1 MYNISKRP
9 IKAMYALIIEDS
21 VYLPGNT
28 FTIDKKRVNMPD
40 ISELYEMAVFFKLPV
55 ETEDI
60 GIRCVVREW
69 GETTISLEG
78 ICRVR
83 AKEPLKTNQGFVD
96 VVDIPDVYEK
106 NLINDG
112 LMQGVKALV
121 RLLLP
126 RGSSVS
132 RIKHPGQF
140 TDMVASYLN
149 LGLAEKT
156 RLLNTPDS
164 MTRLKLL
171 FSFINKQGARTG
183 SSLSLKTNN
192 PFMEDIKD
200 LEERIERTHLPE
212 YVQTVVDKE
221 MGKLKFIHPSSPEY
235 SVCRGYVEFVL
246 DMPWEK
252 STEDDIDIPRAK
264 AILDRDHFD
273 LTDVK
278 ERILEFLAVK
288 KLNPAAKGSIL
299 CFSGPPGV
307 GKTSLGKSIAEAM
320 GRRYVRIS
328 LGGIRDEAEIRGH
341 RRTYIGAMSGRVI
354 KEIQRCGSNNPVF
367 VLDEIDK
374 VGKDFRGDPA
384 SALLEILDP
393 EQNFSFKD
401 NYLEIPFDLSNVM
414 FIGTANTTE
423 TILPTLLDR
432 MEVIEISGYT
442 EEEKLQIAKLH
453 LVPKKAKAVGFDRD
467 NPVFTDSA
475 IKTIISDYTMEA
487 GVRGMEK
494 KIEAIY
500 RKLARKKA
508 SEEILPKKVDKAI
521 VKDFLGPASRFRQNA
536 LEDDKVGISTG
547 LAWTQSGGEILI
559 IESSYSP
566 GSGKLE
572 LTGNMGAIMQE
583 SARIALGY
591 IKSNAGTLGIDI
603 DFSKIDINIHVPMGA
618 ISKDGPS
625 AGLAML
631 CALISLFTERPIRN
645 DTAITGEVT
654 LSGRIL
660 PVGGI
665 KEKVLA
671 GVRGNLKRI
680 ILPAKNRPDLERMS
694 KDRFIAADIFYV
706 DNVMDAFTL
715 IFREPFEAIPI
726 IPGNI

>member
-1 MYNISKRP
+1 MYNIGKRP
-9 IKAMYALIIEDS
+9 IKAMYVLVIEDN
-21 VYLPGNT
+21 VYLPGNI
-28 FTIDKKRVNMPD
+28 FTIDRKRIAIPD
-40 ISELYEMAVFFKLPV
+40 ISGVYEIAIFFRQPV
-55 ETEDI
+55 RIDDI
-60 GIRCVVREW
+60 GIRCVVNEYSD
-69 GETTISLEG
+69 TSVSLEG

-83 AKEPLKTNQGFVD
+83 AKESLDAVQGFVD
-96 VVDIPDVYEK
+96 LVDMPDVYEK

-112 LMQGVKALV
+112 LMQGIKALV

-126 RGSSVS
+126 GGSSVS
-132 RIKHPGQF
+132 KIKHPGQF
-140 TDMVASYLN
+140 TDMVASSLN
-149 LGLAEKT
+149 LGLVEKSK
-156 RLLNTPDS
+156 LLNTPDS
-164 MTRLKLL
+164 MARLKLL
-171 FSFINKQGARTG
+171 FSFINKQSTRTG
-183 SSLSLKTNN
+183 RNLSLKTGN
-192 PFMEDIKD
+192 PFIEDIKD
-200 LEERIERTHLPE
+200 LEERIEHTSLPE
-212 YVQTVVDKE
+212 DVRMVIEKE
-221 MGKLKFIHPSSPEY
+221 MGKLRFIHPSSPEY

-246 DMPWEK
+246 DMPWED
-252 STEDDIDIPRAK
+252 STQDDIDIPRAK

-273 LTDVK
+273 LNDVK

-288 KLNPAAKGSIL
+288 KLNPVAKGSIL

-341 RRTYIGAMSGRVI
+341 RRTYIGAMSGRII

-401 NYLEIPFDLSNVM
+401 NYLEIPFDLSKVM
-414 FIGTANTTE
+414 FIATANTTE

-453 LVPKKAKAVGFDRD
+453 LVPKKAKAVGFEKHD
-467 NPVFTDSA
+467 PVFTDNA
-475 IKTIISDYTMEA
+475 IKTIIGDYTMEA
-487 GVRGMEK
+487 GVRGLEK
-494 KIEAIY
+494 KIESVY

-508 SEEILPKKVDKAI
+508 SGEVVPKKVDRST
-521 VKDFLGPASRFRQNA
+521 VKEFLGPATRFRQNA
-536 LEDDKVGISTG
+536 LEDDRVGISTG
-547 LAWTQSGGEILI
+547 LAWTQAGGEILI
-559 IESSYSP
+559 IESSHSS

-572 LTGNMGAIMQE
+572 LTGNMGTIMQE

-591 IKSNAGTLGIDI
+591 IKSNANMLGIEA

-631 CALISLFTERPIRN
+631 CALVSLLTGRPIRN

-671 GVRGNLKRI
+671 GVRSNLKRI
-680 ILPAKNRPDLERMS
+680 ILPAKNRPDLERML
-694 KDRFIAADIFYV
+694 KDRSIAAEILYAN
-706 DNVMDAFTL
+706 NVLDVFPL
-715 IFREPFEAIPI
+715 IFREPFEGIPI
-726 IPGNI
+726 MPSHI